1 MKRVLLILLTLCFS
15 AALAAA
21 QSTAGR
27 LLGSVSGP
35 DGLLPGVTVTLTDNQ
50 TGAIRTT
57 VTGSDGGYKFE
68 SVSFG
73 TYTVKFNADGFK
85 TFNAQNVKIETNRE
99 FSLSPTLELGDVTA
113 EVTIQAGAEVV
124 NSTNAELSET
134 IDKRRII
141 ELPINGRNPLSLLN
155 LQAGVNR
162 TSSSISGQRST
173 SVNYTRDGVN
183 VQDQYIRTGGFVE
196 DLPSVDD
203 TAEFTVSTQNSNAS
217 LGNGGSTQVQFTTP
231 RGGDDFS
238 GALYWYNRNS
248 ALSANEFARKASGLD
263 RVALNRNQ
271 FGGSLG
277 GPMPLPGFGEGT
289 PVLFKNKGNFFVNY
303 ERDLINQTSSVT
315 NVVLL
320 QPYRDGSFSYR
331 RADNGAI
338 QTVNVLSG
346 AGLNL
351 APAGNAANFT
361 SVGGA
366 IGVDPTIQARLLGL
380 TPSVG
385 NDNNVTT
392 LSNGTAVS
400 QRLLGSARNNTVR
413 DAFTMR
419 LDFNIND
426 NNNVYFVHKWRTETI
441 DRPDADVGFDPIPF
455 VDQTATT
462 RSFTV
467 NYNAFLGSN
476 VTNNLTLGLR
486 KSNPTFNE
494 SAAFPTDFV
503 LRELSLPFGLTSPEP
518 AFQNQGRE
526 TTQYTIADNASVS
539 FGNHTFRFGAE
550 ANLLDIVSFEEFTTV
565 PVWRISNGNANTPSL
580 NAALFP
586 GGIAGAD
593 LTNARNL
600 RYLLGGFVERGDV
613 QANFLGT
620 DLGRVI
626 GARNI
631 DPFKYGIYGLHFQDQ
646 WRVRPELT
654 LNLGVRWD
662 YFSPIIGDAIY
673 LEPDLSGANN
683 LAEAKAALLNPA
695 GQFVIVG
702 TTAGKPGQYTK
713 PDLNNFAPVLGF
725 AYTPNLRGGF
735 LGSLFDGKTTLRG
748 GFRMSTVDDSNILSQ
763 NNAETA
769 NVGLD
774 FTGSLVDINA
784 RLNNLPAIP
793 IPPIRTL
800 PLSFAQANADA
811 PTPTNTIFGNDPF
824 IQNQQTKEWNFG
836 IQREIGFDTVIEAR
850 YVGGYSNQLFRG
862 EDLNQIDINAG
873 GFLTGFT
880 QGRENCRIAVEA
892 RGDFMQ
898 LGACSV
904 ADIAGTAGLAGQAP
918 ITTGGNSLTAF
929 NTVAFIRDYY
939 VTGEVGEFAQTLILN
954 GLDDVPFRANP
965 NGGNIDI
972 LSNSGEYSYNAMQLE
987 IRRRFSEGLS
997 FQANYT
1003 FQKILT
1009 TVADDSQ
1016 ARFNTF
1022 LDNNNKRLE
1031 YARANYDRTHTININ
1046 SQYDLPF
1053 GNGKK
1058 FLNQGGIVDKIFGGW
1073 TLNNIMNI
1081 GSGAPISIKFTRGT
1095 LNRGGR
1101 SGDGTALTGLTHEQV
1116 RDLIGLREVNG
1127 IRYYIDPSVIAPDGT
1142 ALGGNF
1148 GQTAT
1153 ANFPGQVFFASRPGE
1168 TGNLPRNFI
1177 NGPWYWFWDMGLR
1190 KNVRV
1195 NERLRFQLRA
1205 DAFNVLNTTFFGIS
1219 EAQAGAIFNVE
1230 SATFGQVP
1238 DSYDRAPRI
1247 MQLGLR
1253 IEF

>member
-1 MKRVLLILLTLCFS
+1 MKRVIHILLTLCFFG
-15 AALAAA
+15 AVAMA

-35 DGLLPGVTVTLTDNQ
+35 DGLIPGVTVTLTDNQ
-50 TGAIRTT
+50 TGTVRTAT
-57 VTGSDGGYKFE
+57 TDDNGGYQFE
-68 SVSFG
+68 NVSFG
-73 TYTVKFNADGFK
+73 TYTVKFTTNGFK
-85 TFNAQNVKIETNRE
+85 TFTAQNVKIETNRE
-99 FSLSPTLELGDVTA
+99 FSLNPTLELGDVTA

-134 IDKRRII
+134 IDKKRII

-231 RGGDDFS
+231 RGGDSFS

-263 RVALNRNQ
+263 KVFLNRNQ

-289 PVLFKNKGNFFVNY
+289 PMFFKNKGNFFINY
-303 ERDLINQTSSVT
+303 ERDLINQSSSVT

-320 QPYRDGSFSYR
+320 QPYRDGTFSYR

-338 QTVNVLSG
+338 QTINVLTG

-351 APAGNAANFT
+351 APAGNAANFAST
-361 SVGGA
+361 GGA

-380 TPSVG
+380 TPAVG
-385 NDNNVTT
+385 NDSNVTT
-392 LSNGTAVS
+392 LSNGTALS
-400 QRLLGSARNNTVR
+400 QRLLGASRNNTVR

-419 LDFNIND
+419 LDFGINE
-426 NNNVYFVHKWRTETI
+426 NHNFYFVHKWRGETI

-462 RSFTV
+462 RSFTL

-476 VTNNLTLGLR
+476 STNNVTLGLR

-494 SAAFPTDFV
+494 SDSFPTDF
-503 LRELSLPFGLTSPEP
+503 LITTLPFGLTSPEP
-518 AFQNQGRE
+518 SFQSQGRE
-526 TTQYTIADNASVS
+526 TTQYTIADNASIS
-539 FGNHTFRFGAE
+539 FGNHTFRFGGE
-550 ANLLDIVSFEEFTTV
+550 ANLLDIVSFDEFTTT
-565 PVWRISNGNANTPSL
+565 PQWRISNGNSNTPSL
-580 NAALFP
+580 SGALFP
-586 GGIAGAD
+586 GGIAGSD

-620 DLGRVI
+620 DLGRVV
-626 GARNI
+626 GARNT
-631 DPFKYGIYGLHFQDQ
+631 DSYKYGIYGLHVQDQ
-646 WRVRPELT
+646 WRIRPNLT
-654 LNLGVRWD
+654 LNLGLRWD
-662 YFSPIIGDAIY
+662 YFSPIVGEPIY
-673 LEPDLSGANN
+673 LEPDLRGANTVD
-683 LAEAKAALLNPA
+683 EVKAALLNPA

-702 TTAGKPGQYTK
+702 TTVGKPGQYTNG
-713 PDLNNFAPVLGF
+713 DLNNFAPVLGF
-725 AYTPNLRGGF
+725 AYTPGADGNF
-735 LGSLFDGKTTLRG
+735 LNRLFAGKTTFRG

-811 PTPTNTIFGNDPF
+811 PTPTNTIFANDPN
-824 IQNQQTKEWNFG
+824 IQNQQTMEWNFG
-836 IQREIGFDTVIEAR
+836 MQREIGFDTVIEAR
-850 YVGGYSNQLFRG
+850 YVGGYSNQLTRG
-862 EDLNQIDINAG
+862 IDLNQIDINAG
-873 GFLTGFT
+873 GFLTGFL
-880 QGRENCRIAVEA
+880 QGRENCRVAAAA
-892 RGDFMQ
+892 RGQ
-898 LGACSV
+898 SLQIGVCSQ
-904 ADIAGTAGLAGQAP
+904 ADIAGTANLPGQSA
-918 ITTGGNSLTAF
+918 ITTGGNNLTAF
-929 NTVAFIRDYY
+929 NSVGFIRDYY
-939 VTGEVGEFAQTLILN
+939 ATGEVGEFAQTLILN

-965 NGGNIDI
+965 NGGNID
-972 LSNSGEYSYNAMQLE
+972 LLTNSARYSYNAMQLE
-987 IRRRFSEGLS
+987 IRRRFTDGLS

-1009 TVADDSQ
+1009 SVADDSQ

-1022 LDNNNKRLE
+1022 LDNGNPELE

-1053 GNGKK
+1053 GQGRK

-1101 SGDGTALTGLTHEQV
+1101 SGDGTAFTNLTHQQV
-1116 RDLIGLREVNG
+1116 NDLIGIREVNG
-1127 IRYYIDPSVIAPDGT
+1127 IRYFIDPSVIASDGT

-1148 GQTAT
+1148 YQTVS
-1153 ANFPGQVFFASRPGE
+1153 AN
-1168 TGNLPRNFI
+1168 
-1177 NGPWYWFWDMGLR
+1177 
-1190 KNVRV
+1190 
-1195 NERLRFQLRA
+1195 
-1205 DAFNVLNTTFFGIS
+1205 
-1219 EAQAGAIFNVE
+1219 
-1230 SATFGQVP
+1230 
-1238 DSYDRAPRI
+1238 
-1247 MQLGLR
+1247 
-1253 IEF
+1253 